1 MLDYSTT
8 PRVNNAT
15 SQLSKVLT
23 STTTFWF
30 LLGSMPVLTL
40 SANGLP
46 RVDISAW
53 VLGSQMMVSIV
64 NLGYVGSDAR
74 VSITLH
80 EAAKSLSTTLWGWCY
95 YIDFTSDGR
104 WRRRLIGN
112 EDVEFRGGLRVSEEL
127 IDPDVAEWRCKKVW
141 IVLFPARGS
150 QCQEPNSW
158 ILQLSQAITRHQ
170 YPPTS
175 NTRSPKTF
183 GPSSYLNGT

>member
-1 MLDYSTT
+1 VSSVMLDYSTT
-8 PRVNNAT
+8 SRVNNAT

-40 SANGLP
+40 PANGLP

-80 EAAKSLSTTLWGWCY
+80 EAAKSLSTTLWG
-95 YIDFTSDGR
+95 
-104 WRRRLIGN
+104 
-112 EDVEFRGGLRVSEEL
+112 
-127 IDPDVAEWRCKKVW
+127 
-141 IVLFPARGS
+141 
-150 QCQEPNSW
+150 
-158 ILQLSQAITRHQ
+158 
-170 YPPTS
+170 
-175 NTRSPKTF
+175 
-183 GPSSYLNGT
+183 